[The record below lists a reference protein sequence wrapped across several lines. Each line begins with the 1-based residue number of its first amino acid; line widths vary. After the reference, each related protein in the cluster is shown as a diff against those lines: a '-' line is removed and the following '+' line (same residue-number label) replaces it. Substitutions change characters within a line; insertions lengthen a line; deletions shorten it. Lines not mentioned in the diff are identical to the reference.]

1 MVFQL
6 PALTV
11 SNLADV
17 SVKCTGLLQGDDV
30 GKFFKAK
37 TLCSQF
43 YLSDDRLT
51 LIVISARL

>member
-17 SVKCTGLLQGDDV
+17 SVKCTGLLRGDDV
-30 GKFFKAK
+30 DKVFKAK

-43 YLSDDRLT
+43 SLSDGRRT
-51 LIVISARL
+51 LIVISTRL